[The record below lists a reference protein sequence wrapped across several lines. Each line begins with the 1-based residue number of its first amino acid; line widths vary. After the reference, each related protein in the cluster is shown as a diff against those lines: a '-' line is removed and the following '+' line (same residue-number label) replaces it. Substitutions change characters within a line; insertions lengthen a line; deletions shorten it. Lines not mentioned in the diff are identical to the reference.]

1 MCVRY
6 DGTDF
11 HGSQL
16 QRGQRTVSGT
26 LTTEL
31 NSLLGQ
37 TIRVLWAGRTDTGV
51 HADAN
56 VCSFDAILPMPV
68 DRLALMLNSAFPPDM
83 RIVKQWQPA
92 ADFHPRFDAVQ
103 RCYTYRIWLG
113 QYAPVDR
120 SRYVYEYIGELDQSR
135 LLELNRLFAGEHCFL
150 AFSRKAKNDDQGFCI
165 LQALE
170 ISSAGREISIV
181 INGNRFLRH
190 MICRIVGALL
200 AICEDRLTEA
210 DVAEALRT
218 GRELKLKPAPARGLT
233 LTRVDYQRST
243 LRQQELI

>member
-56 VCSFDAILPMPV
+56 VCSFDANLPMPV
-68 DRLALMLNSAFPPDM
+68 DHLAKMLNSALPPDM
-83 RIVKQWQPA
+83 RIVRQWQAA

-113 QYAPVDR
+113 QFAPVDR
-120 SRYVYEYIGELDQSR
+120 YRYVYEYSQELDVNRLLQLSR
-135 LLELNRLFAGEHCFL
+135 LFTGEHCFL
-150 AFSRKAKNDDQGFCI
+150 AFSRKMKNDDLGFCN
-165 LQALE
+165 LQDLDFQVNGQE
-170 ISSAGREISIV
+170 IRLV
-181 INGNRFLRH
+181 IRGNRFLRH

-200 AICEDRLTEA
+200 AICEERLTEA
-210 DVAEALRT
+210 EVGETLRT

-233 LTRVDYQRST
+233 LTGVDYQRST